1 MQVDWGEA
9 AVYLGGQRMTANL
22 FCARLCYSCTPFVMA
37 YYRQNLESFLD
48 GLTRAIRFF
57 GGIPRQVIFDNT
69 RVAVKAAA
77 FPFQKTLDEF
87 DMTQLNPLVSPVF
100 LRELASCS
108 FI

>member
-22 FCARLCYSCTPFVMA
+22 FCARLCYSCAPFVMA
-37 YYRQNLESFLD
+37 CYRQNLESFLD

-57 GGIPRQVIFDNT
+57 GGVPRQVIFDNT

-77 FPFQKTLDEF
+77 FPLQKTLDEF